1 MPSGFSSWILHL
13 EDDWSQV
20 FATSPILTPLAL
32 LIFRGF
38 SAGIFLGHAIAHIR
52 NLALPCWCPF
62 ILLLSV
68 SLQFVHLLSAEVPNG
83 QDCVFSLRNG
93 Q

>member
-1 MPSGFSSWILHL
+1 VDILGMPSGFSSWILPL

-38 SAGIFLGHAIAHIR
+38 SAGIFLGHAIAHIC
-52 NLALPCWCPF
+52 NLALP
-62 ILLLSV
+62 I
-68 SLQFVHLLSAEVPNG
+68 G
-83 QDCVFSLRNG
+83 
-93 Q
+93 